1 MKEIQKIIR
10 IGALIEKLREKQ
22 LKLAKEA
29 ATAQG
34 KKLYKLCSESEIVL
48 ADYVIASSE
57 EEAERL
63 GVTNAIFF
71 DIDEYRDAC
80 VEYVVEV

>member
-1 MKEIQKIIR
+1 MTRIQKIIK

-22 LKLAKEA
+22 LKLAKEEA
-29 ATAQG
+29 DAQG
-34 KKLYKLCSESEIVL
+34 KKLFKLCSESEVVL
-48 ADYVIASSE
+48 ADYVFAYSE

-63 GVTNAIFF
+63 GTNNAIFF

-80 VEYVVEV
+80 VEYIVEV